1 VREERVRLR
10 ENERG
15 GTFLAKHYR
24 EQRRR
29 GRGGC
34 LLVFMNGRRR
44 RRPGYVSPAYVAS
57 VK

>member
-1 VREERVRLR
+1 M
-10 ENERG
+10 RG
-15 GTFLAKHYR
+15 GTYSPETR
-24 EQRRR
+24 PGEQRRR
-29 GRGGC
+29 GRGGR